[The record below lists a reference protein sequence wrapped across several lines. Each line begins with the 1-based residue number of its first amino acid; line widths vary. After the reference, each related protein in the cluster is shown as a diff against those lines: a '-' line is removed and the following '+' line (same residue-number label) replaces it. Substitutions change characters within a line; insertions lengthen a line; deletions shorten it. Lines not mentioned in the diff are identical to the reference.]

1 MKRMKVYLD
10 YGATSYRKPEQVFA
24 GMEDFFKSNNTNP
37 GRGGYRMALDA
48 GKMIFQTRLNLKTL
62 FNVPIRDHVLF
73 TKNVTESLNV
83 AIKGLVR
90 KGDHLLISSLEH
102 NAVYRVAEHLQKQGI
117 ATYDIIPVDSE
128 GRFHLEE
135 LKKRI
140 RVNTRLCIINH
151 ASNVSG
157 HVMPVK
163 DIARLCKESNM
174 LLVVDGAQTAGSIP
188 VDFQDLG
195 CDVFCFTGHKHL
207 LGPMGVGGFLLR
219 DECAREM
226 DTLIDGGTGSLS
238 SSPDMP
244 DALPDRFEAGTLN
257 AVGIAGLKGALEYLL
272 QKDLNTI
279 YEGEMALHQRL
290 VEGLWEIPGIRF
302 YGDMRGNKLPVVS
315 FNIPGLDSG
324 ELAGILDFQYGIMT
338 RSGLHCSPLAHKT
351 FQSPE
356 GSIRLSLG
364 HYTTKEEIDYTVT
377 TLQNLGA
384 YK

>member
-1 MKRMKVYLD
+1 MRQQKK
-10 YGATSYRKPEQVFA
+10 
-24 GMEDFFKSNNTNP
+24 
-37 GRGGYRMALDA
+37 
-48 GKMIFQTRLNLKTL
+48 L
-62 FNVPIRDHVLF
+62 F
-73 TKNVTESLNV
+73 
-83 AIKGLVR
+83 
-90 KGDHLLISSLEH
+90 
-102 NAVYRVAEHLQKQGI
+102 
-117 ATYDIIPVDSE
+117 
-128 GRFHLEE
+128 
-135 LKKRI
+135 
-140 RVNTRLCIINH
+140 
-151 ASNVSG
+151 
-157 HVMPVK
+157 
-163 DIARLCKESNM
+163 
-174 LLVVDGAQTAGSIP
+174 
-188 VDFQDLG
+188 
-195 CDVFCFTGHKHL
+195 
-207 LGPMGVGGFLLR
+207 
-219 DECAREM
+219 
-226 DTLIDGGTGSLS
+226 
-238 SSPDMP
+238 
-244 DALPDRFEAGTLN
+244 
-257 AVGIAGLKGALEYLL
+257 LL